1 MSSLGQSHS
10 VCQCFSVVWILVH
23 LFRED
28 FFLQLQHYF
37 HGFLSFFSFSSYF
50 RHNRNLDRKRV
61 TTKSIIAT
69 KTKNGSLASGWIL
82 ILKALASLL
91 SVLRFKNYLMV

>member
-1 MSSLGQSHS
+1 MFFGGLDFGSFVQGG
-10 VCQCFSVVWILVH
+10 
-23 LFRED
+23 

-37 HGFLSFFSFSSYF
+37 HGFLSFLSFSSYF
-50 RHNRNLDRKRV
+50 PHNRNLDRKRV
-61 TTKSIIAT
+61 ATKSVIAT